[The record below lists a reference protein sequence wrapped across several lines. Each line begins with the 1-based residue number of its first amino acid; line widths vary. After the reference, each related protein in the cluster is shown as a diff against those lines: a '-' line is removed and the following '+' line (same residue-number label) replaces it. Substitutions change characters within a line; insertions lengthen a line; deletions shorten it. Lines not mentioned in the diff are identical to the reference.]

1 MLAFSVS
8 HRKAD
13 GMDRT
18 LNLDGAHLCAR
29 LDALAKISSQSDG
42 LTRMVMTREHRRA
55 NDLVAVWMREAG
67 MSVREDAIGNVIGRY
82 EGNTSAAPALM
93 VGSHLDSV
101 RNAGRF
107 DGPLGVVAA
116 IAGVA
121 ALHATGKRLV
131 HALEV
136 IGFCDEEGTRFGA
149 TMLGSRA
156 VAGSFD
162 AATLALRDDQGV
174 SLAEAMTRFG
184 LDPARLGDAQRQS
197 GELLGYLEL
206 HIEQGPVLETL
217 GSPVAAVTAISGA
230 TRLAVGLTGM
240 AGHAGTVPMAG
251 RHDALAAAAA
261 CVLAV
266 EAAAKQ
272 ASLVATVGR
281 LDVKD
286 PAINVIPGH
295 VQFTIDL
302 RAPRDDQ
309 RLVAL
314 VELEAHMRR
323 LCAAR
328 GVGITISRLH
338 ELAATPCAPQLI
350 DAIDAACAKLGMQTH
365 HLASGAGHDGMAMAK
380 LCPIGMI
387 FLRCEAGI
395 SHHPDESVTPDDAAL
410 GARLLLEVM
419 CRPRL

>member
-1 MLAFSVS
+1 MLDFP
-8 HRKAD
+8 HCKAD
-13 GMDRT
+13 DMNQT
-18 LNLDGAHLCAR
+18 LNIDGFHLLGR
-29 LDALAKISSQSDG
+29 IDALAKISSQSDG
-42 LTRMVMTREHRRA
+42 LTRMVMTKEHRRA
-55 NDLVAVWMREAG
+55 NDLVATWMREAG
-67 MSVREDAIGNVIGRY
+67 MSVREDAIGNVIGRF
-82 EGNTSAAPALM
+82 EGKAPDAPALM

-101 RNAGRF
+101 RNAGRY

-116 IAGVA
+116 ISGVA
-121 ALHATGKRLV
+121 TLHATGARLA

-149 TMLGSRA
+149 TMLGSLA

-162 AATLALRDDQGV
+162 AATLALRDDEDI

-184 LDPARLGDAQRQS
+184 LDPARFGDAERAS
-197 GELLGYLEL
+197 GELLGYVEL
-206 HIEQGPVLETL
+206 HIEQGPVLEAL
-217 GSPVAAVTAISGA
+217 GLPLAAVTAINGA
-230 TRLAVGLTGM
+230 TRLAVALTGV
-240 AGHAGTVPMAG
+240 AGHAGTVPMIG
-251 RHDALAAAAA
+251 RRDALAAAAE

-266 EAAAKQ
+266 EAVATR
-272 ASLVATVGR
+272 SGLVATVGR

-286 PAINVIPGH
+286 PAINVISGH

-309 RLVAL
+309 RLATL
-314 VELEAHMRR
+314 AELEVQMLN

-328 GVGITISRLH
+328 GVGITITKLH

-350 DAIDAACAKLGMQTH
+350 NAVDSACTNLGLKAH

-387 FLRCEAGI
+387 FLRCKAGI
-395 SHHPDESVTPDDAAL
+395 SHHPDESISPEDAAL

-419 CRPRL
+419 RRPGL

>member
-1 MLAFSVS
+1 MKTAS
-8 HRKAD
+8 AMD
-13 GMDRT
+13 G
-18 LNLDGAHLCAR
+18 LDLCAR
-29 LDALAKISSQSDG
+29 LDELAKLSCQSDG
-42 LTRMVMTREHRRA
+42 LTRMVMTKEHRRA
-55 NDLVAVWMREAG
+55 NDLVANWMREAG
-67 MSVREDAIGNVIGRY
+67 MSVREDAIGNIIGRY
-82 EGNTSAAPALM
+82 EGSTPGAPALM

-101 RNAGRF
+101 RNAGRY
-107 DGPLGVVAA
+107 DGPLGVIAA
-116 IAGVA
+116 IASVA
-121 ALHATGKRLV
+121 GLHAAGERLA

-162 AATLALRDDQGV
+162 EAALALRDDEGI

-184 LDPARLGDAQRQS
+184 LDPARLGGAKRQK

-206 HIEQGPVLETL
+206 HIEQGPVLEAL
-217 GSPVAAVTAISGA
+217 GLPVAAVTAINGA
-230 TRLAVGLTGM
+230 TRLAVTITGM

-251 RHDALAAAAA
+251 RRDALAAAAE

-266 EAAAKQ
+266 EAAARQ
-272 ASLVATVGR
+272 AGLVATVGR

-286 PAINVIPGH
+286 AAINVIAGH

-302 RAPRDDQ
+302 RAPRDDL
-309 RLVAL
+309 RLAL
-314 VELEAHMRR
+314 LADIEARMRG

-328 GVGITISRLH
+328 DVGITITRLH

-350 DAIDAACAKLGMQTH
+350 GSIDAACAKLGLEAH

-387 FLRCEAGI
+387 FLRCKGGI
-395 SHHPDESVTPDDAAL
+395 SHHPDESITPEDTAL

-419 CRPRL
+419 RKPGL